1 MHPLSRSG
9 VSSFTGLT
17 SLTGLV
23 FGAAWLGFTA
33 TPAQAQVSSSATQ
46 ATWQICANM
55 TSDTTARLA
64 CYDLWAKDQ
73 QKAAATSAASTAPAP
88 GAPGTPT
95 PNVPPVSAAALA
107 SATPK
112 ESPPVDTAL
121 PATRIIGAG
130 SGLTGC
136 RNMDYSDLSRFW
148 ELESGTDCGV
158 YGVRGFRPLNVS
170 LSMADSVNT
179 QPTSENPDRDAA
191 TPIDYQRVEARIQLS
206 VRTKLAQGLLTSAN
220 GGARD
225 SLWFAYSQQS
235 NWQVFNSD
243 LSRPF
248 RTTDHEPEVIYT
260 YPTTLN
266 LFGTM
271 KLRYTGL
278 GLVHQSNGQ
287 SDPLSRS
294 WNRAYIMAGMEN
306 SSRVRI
312 TGRYWQRFSESAQSD
327 DNPGI
332 SDYIGRAELSAFWNP
347 NRDNTFGA
355 TVRHSLRSDARGS
368 FRLEWLKALGTGTN
382 PDSALRLH
390 TQFFSG
396 YGDSLIDY
404 NKRRNVFLIG
414 LSLVD
419 F

>member
-1 MHPLSRSG
+1 VNRPTLA
-9 VSSFTGLT
+9 GLA
-17 SLTGLV
+17 SLVCGS
-23 FGAAWLGFTA
+23 AWLACA
-33 TPAQAQVSSSATQ
+33 TPVVAQTSSSATQ
-46 ATWQICANM
+46 APWEICTNM
-55 TSDTTARLA
+55 TGDNTARLA
-64 CYDLWAKDQ
+64 CFDLWAKEQ
-73 QKAAATSAASTAPAP
+73 QKAAATVALPRTTATAPAP
-88 GAPGTPT
+88 GTPAPA
-95 PNVPPVSAAALA
+95 VPAVSAAALA

-112 ESPPVDTAL
+112 EAPPVDTAL

-148 ELESGTDCGV
+148 ELESSTDCGV
-158 YGVRGFRPLNVS
+158 YGIRGFRPLNVS
-170 LSMADSVNT
+170 LSMADGVND
-179 QPTSENPDRDAA
+179 QPTSETPDRNA
-191 TPIDYQRVEARIQLS
+191 TTVTDYQRAEARIQLS
-206 VRTKLAQGLLTSAN
+206 VRTKMAENIFTSSDSAK
-220 GGARD
+220 RD

-248 RTTDHEPEVIYT
+248 RTTDHEPEAIYV
-260 YPTTLN
+260 YPTTLD
-266 LFGTM
+266 LFGSM

-287 SDPLSRS
+287 SKPLSRS

-312 TGRYWQRFSESAQSD
+312 TGRYWHRFSESAESD

-347 NRDNTFGA
+347 NRDNTFGV

-368 FRLEWLKALGTGTN
+368 FRLEWLKALGTSTN

-404 NKRRNVFLIG
+404 NKRRNVLLIG

>member
-1 MHPLSRSG
+1 MTPLSRPG
-9 VSSFTGLT
+9 IT

-23 FGAAWLGFTA
+23 FGAAWLGFTV

-46 ATWQICANM
+46 APWQICANM

-64 CYDLWAKDQ
+64 CYDLWAKEQ
-73 QKAAATSAASTAPAP
+73 QKAAAPAAANTATAATAATPAAPAP
-88 GAPGTPT
+88 SSPA
-95 PNVPPVSAAALA
+95 VPAVSAAALA
-107 SATPK
+107 GATPTAA
-112 ESPPVDTAL
+112 PTADTSL
-121 PATRIIGAG
+121 PTTRIIGAG

-136 RNMDYSDLSRFW
+136 RNSDYSDLSRFW
-148 ELESGTDCGV
+148 ELEPGTDCGN

-170 LSMADSVNT
+170 LSMADGVNT
-179 QPTSENPDRDAA
+179 QPTSETADRNA
-191 TPIDYQRVEARIQLS
+191 TTATDYQKVEARIQLS
-206 VRTKLAQGLLTSAN
+206 VRTKMAQSIFTADD
-220 GGARD
+220 ATRRD

-248 RTTDHEPEVIYT
+248 RTTDHEPEVIYV
-260 YPTTLN
+260 YPTSWN
-266 LFGTM
+266 LFGDM
-271 KLRYTGL
+271 KMRYTGL

-287 SDPLSRS
+287 SKPLSRS

-306 SSRVRI
+306 SRRVRI
-312 TGRYWQRFSESAQSD
+312 TGRYWQRFSESAESD

-347 NRDNTFGA
+347 NRDNTFGV

-368 FRLEWLKALGTGTN
+368 FRLEWLKALGTSAN
-382 PDSALRLH
+382 PDSNLRLH

-404 NKRRNVFLIG
+404 NKRRNVLLIG

>member
-1 MHPLSRSG
+1 MA
-9 VSSFTGLT
+9 GLT
-17 SLTGLV
+17 SLAGLAC
-23 FGAAWLGFTA
+23 GSAWLVCA
-33 TPAQAQVSSSATQ
+33 TPAAAQTSSSATQ
-46 ATWQICANM
+46 APWEICTNM
-55 TSDTTARLA
+55 TSDNTARLA
-64 CYDLWAKDQ
+64 CFDLWAKEQ
-73 QKAAATSAASTAPAP
+73 QKAAAAVTLPRATAAAPAP
-88 GAPGTPT
+88 GTPAPV
-95 PNVPPVSAAALA
+95 VPAVSAAALA

-112 ESPPVDTAL
+112 ETPPVDTAL

-148 ELESGTDCGV
+148 ELESSTDCGV
-158 YGVRGFRPLNVS
+158 YGIRGFRPLNVS
-170 LSMADSVNT
+170 LSMADGVNT
-179 QPTSENPDRDAA
+179 QPTSETPDRNA
-191 TPIDYQRVEARIQLS
+191 TTATDYQRAEARIQLS
-206 VRTKLAQGLLTSAN
+206 VRTKMAQSIFTSDDA
-220 GGARD
+220 AKRD

-235 NWQVFNSD
+235 NWQVFNSE

-248 RTTDHEPEVIYT
+248 RTTDHEPEAIYV
-260 YPTTLN
+260 YPTTLD
-266 LFGTM
+266 LFGSM

-287 SDPLSRS
+287 SKPLSRS

-312 TGRYWQRFSESAQSD
+312 TGRYWHRFSESPEDD

-347 NRDNTFGA
+347 NRDNTLGV
-355 TVRHSLRSDARGS
+355 TLRHSLRSDARGS